1 MAIDR
6 LYQVTKEAATYQSE
20 LESIRLHPEPQQPPS
35 SPIVEKDEMKVEEED
50 NTEAKLSC
58 YDKLIAEL
66 EQTITTQKEEIAVA
80 TIHHL
85 DP

>member
-35 SPIVEKDEMKVEEED
+35 SPIVEKDEMKVEED

-66 EQTITTQKEEIAVA
+66 EQTITSQKEEIAVA
-80 TIHHL
+80 MIHHL
-85 DP
+85 DL